1 MWGFVLGLFKNPIIS
16 LIADKTIGEVKHYL
30 EVKKIERVAEIEAL
44 KSVQVAQIQASE
56 KSWKDEWLT
65 IVFTVLLVAHFFPQT
80 RNYMIAGWEILKS
93 APDMFW
99 WIVLAIVSGSFGIN
113 VMDKFKK

>member
-1 MWGFVLGLFKNPIIS
+1 MWGFVLGLFKNPIVS
-16 LIADKTIGEVKHYL
+16 LIADKTIGEINHYL
-30 EVKKIERVAEIEAL
+30 EVKKIERVAELDAM
-44 KSVQVAQIQASE
+44 KTVQVSQVEASE
-56 KSWKDEWLT
+56 RSWKDEWLT
-65 IVFTVLLVAHFFPQT
+65 LTFTGILVAHFFPQT
-80 RNYMIAGWEILKS
+80 RDYMVAGWEILKS

>member
-1 MWGFVLGLFKNPIIS
+1 MWGFLLGLFKNPVVS
-16 LIADKTIGEVKHYL
+16 LIADKTVGEINHYL
-30 EVKKIERVAEIEAL
+30 EIKKIERVAELEAMRT
-44 KSVQVAQIQASE
+44 VQVSQVEASE
-56 KSWKDEWLT
+56 RSWKDEWLT
-65 IVFTVLLVAHFFPQT
+65 LTFTGILVAHFFPQT
-80 RNYMIAGWEILKS
+80 RDYMIIGWEILKS

>member
-1 MWGFVLGLFKNPIIS
+1 MWGFVLSFLKNPIFS

-30 EVKKIERVAEIEAL
+30 EIKKIERVAEIEAL
-44 KSVQVAQIQASE
+44 KSVQVAQVEASE
-56 KSWKDEWLT
+56 KSLKDEWLT
-65 IVFTVLLVAHFFPQT
+65 LVFTGVLLAHFFPQT
-80 RNYMIAGWEILKS
+80 RDYMIAGWEILKS

>member
-44 KSVQVAQIQASE
+44 KTVQVAQVEASE
-56 KSWKDEWLT
+56 RSWKDEWLT
-65 IVFTVLLVAHFFPQT
+65 LTFTGILVAHFFPQT
-80 RNYMIAGWEILKS
+80 RDYMIAGWEILKS

-99 WIVLAIVSGSFGIN
+99 YIVLAIVSGSFGIN
-113 VMDKFKK
+113 VIDKFKK

>member
-1 MWGFVLGLFKNPIIS
+1 MWGFVLGFLKNPIFS

-30 EVKKIERVAEIEAL
+30 EIKKIERVAEIEAL
-44 KSVQVAQIQASE
+44 KSVQVAQVEASE
-56 KSWKDEWLT
+56 KSLKDEWLT
-65 IVFTVLLVAHFFPQT
+65 LVFTGVLLAHFFPQT
-80 RNYMIAGWEILKS
+80 RDYMIAGWEILKS